1 MLFDAHTHWYP
12 QDMSLAPSSWA
23 AQNGELHWGAL
34 MGMRP
39 DLKPSLQS
47 FPSIDDFL
55 RKMDEAQ
62 VERAAIQGWYF
73 LRLESCRHW
82 NLQTAKAIEK
92 HRDRLSALASLNCAE
107 KGFEKVLREA
117 FDMGFSGVG
126 ELHDGVQGFG
136 FDTPEFDELCRFCGE
151 HGWCVSLHL
160 SDFRTKDYPNKVL
173 TRNSS
178 AYEAARRNGK
188 TKFLFAHFGGG
199 DVFEQNFSP
208 PSNVYYDCAA
218 NTFLY
223 GFKAYEKL
231 PESVLKKIA
240 FGSDYPLR
248 LYPRKF
254 KVAEMREFAKENLA
268 AIPQDFIESFS
279 CGNFRNL
286 IALP

>member
-12 QDMSLAPSSWA
+12 KEMSDCPCGWA
-23 AQNGELHWGAL
+23 VRNGESHWGAL
-34 MGMRP
+34 MGGRA

-73 LRLESCRHW
+73 LHSQSCGYW
-82 NLQTAKAIEK
+82 NFQTAKAVER
-92 HRDRLSALASLNCAE
+92 HRDRLSAFASVNCAE
-107 KGFEKVLREA
+107 KDFEKVLREA

-126 ELHDGVQGFG
+126 ELHDGVQGFS
-136 FDTPEFDELCRFCGE
+136 FNSCEFDALCAFCAE
-151 HGWCVSLHL
+151 RDWCVCVHL
-160 SDFRTKDYPNKVL
+160 SDFRAKDYPNKVL
-173 TRNSS
+173 TENSS
-178 AYEAARRNGK
+178 AYEAARRNSN

-199 DVFEQNFSP
+199 DVFTPDFNP

-223 GFKAYEKL
+223 GAQAYGKL
-231 PESVLKKIA
+231 PESVLKRVA

-254 KVAEMREFAKENLA
+254 KTAEMREFAKENLA
-268 AIPQDFIESFS
+268 AIPQDFTESFS
-279 CGNFRNL
+279 SGNFKKL